1 MSYLV
6 GLVSFSSVSTTTK
19 TDSVWFTTKG
29 QVVIP
34 SWLRKQFDIEEGTK
48 CMVQATPDGI
58 LLKPVTAALIKKG
71 RGILKRQ
78 PGDKPLADEW
88 ATHKKQ
94 EKELEDRHAG

>member
-1 MSYLV
+1 MINKS
-6 GLVSFSSVSTTTK
+6 
-19 TDSVWFTTKG
+19 DSVWFTTKG

-71 RGILKRQ
+71 RGILKRK
-78 PGDKPLADEW
+78 GSDKPLAEEW
-88 ATHKKQ
+88 AAHKKQ
-94 EKELEDRHAG
+94 EKDLEDRHAR